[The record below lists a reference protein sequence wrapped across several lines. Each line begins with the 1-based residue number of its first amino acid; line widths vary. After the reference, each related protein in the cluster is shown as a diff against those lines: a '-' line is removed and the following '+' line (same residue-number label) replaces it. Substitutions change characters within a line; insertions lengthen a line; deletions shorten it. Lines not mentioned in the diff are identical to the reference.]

1 MRASV
6 RSAASGI
13 VLPVSF
19 FAGIASRVHRICT
32 TCLGVCLDITCEYD
46 KREERS
52 AVAAELARFEPQID
66 IDPRI
71 IEKLKSGDVDG
82 VVSLL
87 RELGH
92 GDVDPNDVRILM
104 GVMRVGGHGSCG
116 IPSGRR
122 GVAAADACS
131 FCDSPRS
138 EVAAAVEARGVTICD
153 RCVDDASADVL
164 AALGTT

>member
-1 MRASV
+1 MARPVQFVVSHVGECSFCGKRDRPASV
-6 RSAASGI
+6 
-13 VLPVSF
+13 

-92 GDVDPNDVRILM
+92 GDVDPNEVRILM
-104 GVMRVGGHGSCG
+104 GLSLIH
-116 IPSGRR
+116 I
-122 GVAAADACS
+122 
-131 FCDSPRS
+131 
-138 EVAAAVEARGVTICD
+138 
-153 RCVDDASADVL
+153 
-164 AALGTT
+164 